1 MENQLIN
8 ITNNNGVLTVSS
20 REIAEHFK
28 KEHRNVVQAIQNL
41 TAENSAVKNMF
52 IESTYKNNRG
62 KEYKEYQLTRDGFSL
77 LVMGFTG
84 KKALAWKLKY
94 IEAFN
99 KMEKALRGAVP
110 ALKGVESSPQAK
122 IYNEQKVVTLRDCEQ
137 VWGIDHAILCG
148 YLKEKQFI
156 PNNDYYILAG
166 MELEKF
172 KEDNPDVSKFT
183 SSITI
188 ITQKGLKKLTSRV
201 QGDSSLKP
209 YTVNDMIDKMRVD
222 IKMLNALLEIVES
235 MELKDDYF
243 ALGVSIARVCCDISV
258 IGSDLKREIAPCLCE
273 GIAS

>member
-1 MENQLIN
+1 M
-8 ITNNNGVLTVSS
+8 GS
-20 REIAEHFK
+20 A
-28 KEHRNVVQAIQNL
+28 QNYAHL
-41 TAENSAVKNMF
+41 F
-52 IESTYKNNRG
+52 IETTYKNEQN
-62 KEYKEYQLTRDGFSL
+62 KQWYKEYQLTRDGFSL